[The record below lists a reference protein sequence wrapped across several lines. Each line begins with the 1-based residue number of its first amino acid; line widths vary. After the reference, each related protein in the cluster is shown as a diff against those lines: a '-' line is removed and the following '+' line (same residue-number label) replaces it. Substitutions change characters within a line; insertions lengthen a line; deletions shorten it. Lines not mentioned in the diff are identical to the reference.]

1 MHRQNHRNQINHT
14 PITQPKNKQ
23 KILQMSKGLPSK
35 RIIFCS
41 GTLHTMFWMK
51 ITVNKQHVLDEDHT
65 AQNNMFWMKIT
76 LHRTCTFSMKITLD
90 KTTCFG

>member
-14 PITQPKNKQ
+14 PITQQKNKQ
-23 KILQMSKGLPSK
+23 KILQISKGLPCKS
-35 RIIFCS
+35 ITFCS

-51 ITVNKQHVLDEDHT
+51 ITLNKQHVLDEDHY

-76 LHRTCTFSMKITLD
+76 MH